1 MITAEPN
8 LHRDYPVRLL
18 AILALINFVNFADR
32 TVILPLFPLL
42 RREFGVSDAQLGSL
56 QFWLQ
61 VVLAVATIPLGL
73 LADRVSRHKIIAAGV
88 ILWSLATFASGMAH
102 TFLMLLVARALV
114 GLGEA
119 AYGPAA
125 QSMISGAFSPASRA
139 RAQAVFAAGML
150 IGGTAGETMG
160 GLLGEAHGWRP
171 AFYVVGIPGLLLAA
185 SVVRLEE
192 PPRGPRSE
200 LVPVMRLLRVPAF
213 VGLVTSGVLVTFAT
227 ISFITW
233 GPDFVVRFKRFSLL
247 EAGVS
252 LGAIGFTALVAG
264 VLVGGYVADRL
275 QERWAHGRVLTMAVA
290 FLLAAPFV
298 LWALAARDKV
308 LVLAAFFMASFF
320 LSWYHGPATAVI
332 HDLVPRRAH
341 ATSVGVYMFATQL
354 VGALGPRLVGNIS
367 DARSLRAGFEVAV
380 GVMVLGA
387 LGLFLVAY
395 FIQRD
400 GLKHPA
406 LEIFRAEHG
415 E

>member
-1 MITAEPN
+1 MISAEPN
-8 LHRDYPVRLL
+8 ARTNHPVRLL

-61 VVLAVATIPLGL
+61 VVLAIATIPLSL
-73 LADRVSRHKIIAAGV
+73 LADRMSRHKIIAAGV
-88 ILWSLATFASGMAH
+88 VLWSAATFLSGMAH
-102 TFLMLLVARALV
+102 TFLMLLVARSLV

-125 QSMISGAFSPASRA
+125 QSMISGAFSPVERA

-150 IGGTAGETMG
+150 VGGTAGEILG
-160 GLLGEAHGWRP
+160 GLIGEARGWRP
-171 AFYVVGIPGLLLAA
+171 AFYLVGIPGLLLAV
-185 SVVRLEE
+185 STLRLKE
-192 PPRGPRSE
+192 PARGPQSE
-200 LVPVMRLLRVPAF
+200 LVPVRHLLRVPAF
-213 VGLVTSGVLVTFAT
+213 VALVASGVLVTFAT

-233 GPDFVVRFKRFSLL
+233 GPDFVVRFKRFSLR

-252 LGAIGFTALVAG
+252 LGAIGFAALVVG

-298 LWALAARDKV
+298 LWALAARDKI

-341 ATSVGVYMFATQL
+341 ATSVGVYMCATQL
-354 VGALGPRLVGNIS
+354 VGALGPELVGNIS

-380 GVMVLGA
+380 GVLVLGA
-387 LGLFLVAY
+387 LGLFLAAY

-400 GLKHPA
+400 GLRHPV
-406 LEIFRAEHG
+406 LEAFRTEHG